1 MRCTS
6 RHAQRG
12 TAMVEFSI
20 AATVL
25 LFVLLAILE
34 FGQALYV
41 QNLVTNGA
49 RLGARYAMV
58 RGSMCTFANCPVTSD
73 DIQTYV
79 RSVSANIDTSQLT
92 VTATWSAVP
101 ADSCNTAPY
110 KDPGC
115 LVKVV
120 ASYPLQSIGPFRAIA
135 ITAQSQMYISR

>member
-1 MRCTS
+1 MAN

-20 AATVL
+20 AASVL
-25 LFVLLAILE
+25 LFVLLAIME

-41 QNLVTNGA
+41 YNLVTSGA
-49 RLGARYAMV
+49 RLGARYAIV
-58 RGSMCTFANCPVTSD
+58 HGSMCTFANCPAISA

-79 RSVSANIDTSQLT
+79 RGVSPNINPASLT

-101 ADSCNTAPY
+101 SDSCNVAPY

-115 LVKVV
+115 LVTVT
-120 ASYPLQSIGPFRAIA
+120 ASYPFQSFGPFRTMAISS
-135 ITAQSQMYISR
+135 TSKMYISR